1 MKKSILTIFLA
12 AVFVGNLFPAANAHA
27 AKHMV
32 LGDHEVTISGAPHE
46 EKVYV
51 NGSLAYDNADGDRA
65 LNIKAQFET
74 DGGDTLVFFLETLSG
89 GTACPAMYRFIFAES
104 DGQISISDSFGTC
117 SALPELRISPE
128 SVIAV
133 FPNMNGSGTTSYQIR
148 GENVVEVK

>member
-1 MKKSILTIFLA
+1 MKQIFVLMLLILAYAFVLTIDY
-12 AVFVGNLFPAANAHA
+12 AHA

-32 LGDHEVTISGAPHE
+32 IGDHEVPITGAPHE

-65 LNIKAQFET
+65 LNFKAQFET
-74 DGGDTLVFFLETLSG
+74 DKGDTLVFFLESLSG
-89 GTACPAMYRFIFAES
+89 GTACPAMYRFIFAAS
-104 DGQISISDSFGTC
+104 DGQVSITDSFGTC
-117 SALPELRISPE
+117 SDLLELRISPE

-133 FPNMNGSGTTSYQIR
+133 FPNMNGSGITSYQIR